1 VGGTSGLGGPA
12 WATCVS
18 DTIAAAATTPAS
30 SRRLNPMHHLIQ
42 LPPNGRFQPERLAGA
57 SRDIQTPPATEA
69 QPRTSSARCLTC
81 SEALPVIPR
90 HRRSERC
97 AASLQLTADTRCLGV
112 DLVAVEG
119 DGVVWLDPPRLK
131 ARVAHQRPGQG
142 VGPGDQGAAQVD
154 LGTNAPGLVLG
165 PE

>member
-1 VGGTSGLGGPA
+1 MVDGTSGLGGPA

-42 LPPNGRFQPERLAGA
+42 LPPNDRFQPDRLAGA
-57 SRDIQTPPATEA
+57 SRDIQAPPATRA

-81 SEALPVIPR
+81 SEALPVILLR

-97 AASLQLTADTRCLGV
+97 AASLQPTA
-112 DLVAVEG
+112 
-119 DGVVWLDPPRLK
+119 
-131 ARVAHQRPGQG
+131 
-142 VGPGDQGAAQVD
+142 
-154 LGTNAPGLVLG
+154 
-165 PE
+165 